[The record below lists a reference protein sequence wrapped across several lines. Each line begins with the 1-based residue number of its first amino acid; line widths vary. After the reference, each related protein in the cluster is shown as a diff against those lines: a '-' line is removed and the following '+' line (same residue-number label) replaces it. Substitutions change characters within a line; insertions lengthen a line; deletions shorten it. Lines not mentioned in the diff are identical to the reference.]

1 MNYFTV
7 IENIKN
13 ISLGIVEEFHE
24 GDVYE
29 FLNSGNHKYP
39 SVILSVQNIVPED
52 YSVNRIRGILFCV
65 DRLTTNSSNKLEVQS
80 LCMSRLLKIINK
92 LEVELTDF
100 ESSVYTPFTE
110 KFADLCG
117 GMFVEVEFKYINDKF
132 C

>member
-29 FLNSGNHKYP
+29 YLNSGSHKYP
-39 SVILSVQNIVPED
+39 SVIMSVQNIVTED
-52 YSVNRIRGILFCV
+52 YNVNRIRGILFCV
-65 DRLTTNSSNKLEVQS
+65 DRLTTDSSNKLEVQS

-100 ESSVYTPFTE
+100 ENSVYTPFTE

-117 GMFVEVEFKYINDKF
+117 GMFVEFEFKYIKDNF